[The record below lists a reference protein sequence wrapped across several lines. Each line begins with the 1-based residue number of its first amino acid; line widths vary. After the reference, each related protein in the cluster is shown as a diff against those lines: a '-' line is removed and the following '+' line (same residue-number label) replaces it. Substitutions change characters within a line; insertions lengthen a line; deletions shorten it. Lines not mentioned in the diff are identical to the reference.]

1 MSSTRSTTDRVPSRT
16 AAALRDGTRVLVR
29 PIEPGDKARLL
40 EGFERV
46 SEESRYR
53 RFLAPMPELN
63 ESTLCY
69 LTEVDHR
76 DHEAL
81 VALVEETGQ
90 GIGVARYV
98 RLVDRPRVAE
108 AAVTVA
114 DDWQG
119 RGAGTLLLELLAARA
134 REEGIE
140 RFSAL
145 VLASNREMLELLEEL
160 GPVRV
165 VDREAGTVEVEAP
178 LPAGGLPP
186 ELRKL
191 LRLSAQTDA
200 VLPAP
205 RIREAPAR

>member
-1 MSSTRSTTDRVPSRT
+1 
-16 AAALRDGTRVLVR
+16 VR

-40 EGFERV
+40 EGFERL
-46 SEESRYR
+46 SEKSRYR
-53 RFLAPMPELN
+53 RFLAPTPELS
-63 ESTLCY
+63 ESMLRY

-81 VALVEETGQ
+81 VALEEATGQ

-98 RLVDRPRVAE
+98 RQEDRPDVAE

-114 DDWQG
+114 DDWHR

-145 VLASNREMLELLEEL
+145 VLASNREMLELLEAL

-165 VDREAGTVEVEAP
+165 VDREAGTVEVEAL
-178 LPAGGLPP
+178 LPADGLPP

-205 RIREAPAR
+205 RTRRTPSR